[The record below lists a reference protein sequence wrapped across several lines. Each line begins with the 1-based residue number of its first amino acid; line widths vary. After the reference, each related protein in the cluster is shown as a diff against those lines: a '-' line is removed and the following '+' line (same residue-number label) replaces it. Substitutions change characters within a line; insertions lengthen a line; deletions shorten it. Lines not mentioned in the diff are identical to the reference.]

1 MEKIV
6 TLQTEREKGTSEL
19 VWNMSAD
26 VGSHMV
32 ADKRHPLLEMSPR
45 PAGEWRQETRRTQAV
60 IKRLTLYTSI
70 YSNKKLNLTNNF

>member
-1 MEKIV
+1 MIKECNFANRK
-6 TLQTEREKGTSEL
+6 RKGASEL

-32 ADKRHPLLEMSPR
+32 ADKRDPLFELSLR

-70 YSNKKLNLTNNF
+70 YSNKN